1 MPSIPKQQTLTAN
14 APQVLNAIRANQNY
28 DYQSRVPEA
37 TQGTLKQVG
46 NAILSSFDLQN
57 AFLNAL
63 VNRIA
68 LVLINSKMFYNP
80 LRVFKKGTIEYG
92 EIVEEIFVNIA
103 KAHVYDPVV
112 AEQEVFKREI
122 PDVDAIFHK
131 MNYKNFYKV
140 TIQNEDLRQAF
151 LSSQGISDLIARIV
165 DSLYSGAN
173 YDEFLIMKNM
183 IVDAVKNGRMATVT
197 IPEATAEN
205 AKSIITTIKSVS
217 NALEFPSTAYNAQGV
232 LTYTPKDRQVL
243 ILDTKF
249 DAINDVEVLASAFN
263 MDKAEFMG
271 RRVLIDNFADL
282 TGVPAVLVDESWW
295 MVFDMQINFT
305 EIYNAQGLYWNYFY
319 HVWKLFSESPYSNAV
334 VFTSNPNSVTSV
346 TVSPES
352 ANVAKGSTQQMAAT
366 VVTTGYAPKTVNW
379 SVTGAQTPTSRISNT
394 GLLTVATN
402 EPNDTLTVTAVSAY
416 DPDKSDTSTI
426 TVTA

>member
-37 TQGTLKQVG
+37 TQGNLKQVG

-183 IVDAVKNGRMATVT
+183 IVDAVKNGRMASVT

-352 ANVAKGSTQQMAAT
+352 ANVAKGSTQQMTAT

-402 EPNDTLTVTAVSAY
+402 EPNNTLTVTAVSAY

>member
-14 APQVLNAIRANQNY
+14 AAQVLNAIRANQNY

-37 TQGTLKQVG
+37 TQSTLKQVG

-352 ANVAKGSTQQMAAT
+352 ANVAKGSTQQMTAT

>member
-183 IVDAVKNGRMATVT
+183 IVDAVKNGRMTSVT

-352 ANVAKGSTQQMAAT
+352 ANVAKGSTQQMTAT

-402 EPNDTLTVTAVSAY
+402 EPNDTLTVTAVSTY

>member
-334 VFTSNPNSVTSV
+334 VFTSNPNSVTSI

-352 ANVAKGSTQQMAAT
+352 ANVAKGSTQQMTAT

>member
-14 APQVLNAIRANQNY
+14 AAQVLNAIRANQNY

-352 ANVAKGSTQQMAAT
+352 ANVAKGSTQQMTAT
-366 VVTTGYAPKTVNW
+366 VVTTGYASKAVNW
-379 SVTGAQTPTSRISNT
+379 SVTGTQTPTSRISNT

>member
-14 APQVLNAIRANQNY
+14 AAQVLNAIRANQNY

-92 EIVEEIFVNIA
+92 EIVEEIFVSIA

-183 IVDAVKNGRMATVT
+183 IVDAVKNGRMASVT

-352 ANVAKGSTQQMAAT
+352 ANVAKGSTQQMTAT

>member
-183 IVDAVKNGRMATVT
+183 IVDAVKNGRMTSVT

-352 ANVAKGSTQQMAAT
+352 ANVAKGSTQQMTAT

-394 GLLTVATN
+394 GLLAVATN

>member
-14 APQVLNAIRANQNY
+14 AAQVLNAIRANQNY

-37 TQGTLKQVG
+37 TQDTLKQVG

-183 IVDAVKNGRMATVT
+183 IVDAVKNGRMAAVT

-352 ANVAKGSTQQMAAT
+352 ANVAKGSTQQMTAT

>member
-183 IVDAVKNGRMATVT
+183 IVDAVKNGRMTSVT

-334 VFTSNPNSVTSV
+334 VFTSNPNSVTNV

-352 ANVAKGSTQQMAAT
+352 ANVAKGSTQQMTAT

>member
-14 APQVLNAIRANQNY
+14 AAQVLNAIRANQNY
-28 DYQSRVPEA
+28 NYQSRVPEA

-183 IVDAVKNGRMATVT
+183 IVDAVKNGRMTSVT

-352 ANVAKGSTQQMAAT
+352 ANVAKGSTQQMTAT

>member
-37 TQGTLKQVG
+37 TQDTLKQVG

-183 IVDAVKNGRMATVT
+183 IVDAVKNGRMASVT

-352 ANVAKGSTQQMAAT
+352 ANVAKGSTQQMTAT

-426 TVTA
+426 TVKA

>member
-183 IVDAVKNGRMATVT
+183 IVDAVKNGRMTSVT

-205 AKSIITTIKSVS
+205 AKSIITTI
-217 NALEFPSTAYNAQGV
+217 
-232 LTYTPKDRQVL
+232 
-243 ILDTKF
+243 
-249 DAINDVEVLASAFN
+249 
-263 MDKAEFMG
+263 
-271 RRVLIDNFADL
+271 
-282 TGVPAVLVDESWW
+282 
-295 MVFDMQINFT
+295 
-305 EIYNAQGLYWNYFY
+305 
-319 HVWKLFSESPYSNAV
+319 
-334 VFTSNPNSVTSV
+334 
-346 TVSPES
+346 
-352 ANVAKGSTQQMAAT
+352 
-366 VVTTGYAPKTVNW
+366 
-379 SVTGAQTPTSRISNT
+379 
-394 GLLTVATN
+394 
-402 EPNDTLTVTAVSAY
+402 
-416 DPDKSDTSTI
+416 
-426 TVTA
+426 

>member
-37 TQGTLKQVG
+37 TQDTLKQVG

-183 IVDAVKNGRMATVT
+183 IVDAVKNGRMTSVT

-352 ANVAKGSTQQMAAT
+352 ANVAKGSTQQMTAT
-366 VVTTGYAPKTVNW
+366 VVTTGYASKAVNW
-379 SVTGAQTPTSRISNT
+379 SVTGTQTPTSRISNT

>member
-14 APQVLNAIRANQNY
+14 AAQVLNAIRANQNY

-352 ANVAKGSTQQMAAT
+352 ADVAKGSTQQMTAT

>member
-183 IVDAVKNGRMATVT
+183 IVDAVKNGRMTSVT

-352 ANVAKGSTQQMAAT
+352 ANVAKGSTQQMTAT

>member
-183 IVDAVKNGRMATVT
+183 IVDAVKNGRMTSVT

-352 ANVAKGSTQQMAAT
+352 ANVAKGSTQQMTAT

-426 TVTA
+426 TVTP

>member
-14 APQVLNAIRANQNY
+14 AAQVLNAIRANQNY

-103 KAHVYDPVV
+103 KAHVYDPAV

-183 IVDAVKNGRMATVT
+183 IVDAVKNGRMTSVT

-352 ANVAKGSTQQMAAT
+352 ANVAKGSTQQMTAT
-366 VVTTGYAPKTVNW
+366 VVTTGYASKAVNW

>member
-14 APQVLNAIRANQNY
+14 AAQVLNAIRANQNY

-183 IVDAVKNGRMATVT
+183 IVDAVKNGRMAAVT

-352 ANVAKGSTQQMAAT
+352 ANVAKGSTQQMTAT

>member
-14 APQVLNAIRANQNY
+14 AAQVLNAIRANQNY

-319 HVWKLFSESPYSNAV
+319 HVWKLFSESPFSNAV

-352 ANVAKGSTQQMAAT
+352 ANVAKGSTQQMTAT

>member
-183 IVDAVKNGRMATVT
+183 IVDAVKNGRMASVT

-352 ANVAKGSTQQMAAT
+352 ANVAKGSTQQMTAT

-426 TVTA
+426 TVKA

>member
-14 APQVLNAIRANQNY
+14 AAQVLNAIRANQNY

-183 IVDAVKNGRMATVT
+183 IVDAVKNGRMASVT

-352 ANVAKGSTQQMAAT
+352 ANVAKGSTQQMTAT

-416 DPDKSDTSTI
+416 NPDKSDTSTI

>member
-37 TQGTLKQVG
+37 TQDTIKQVG

-183 IVDAVKNGRMATVT
+183 IVDAVKNGRMASVT

-352 ANVAKGSTQQMAAT
+352 ANVAKGSTQQMTAT
-366 VVTTGYAPKTVNW
+366 VVTTGYASKSVNW

>member
-37 TQGTLKQVG
+37 TQDTLKQVG

-183 IVDAVKNGRMATVT
+183 IVDAVKNGRMASVT

-352 ANVAKGSTQQMAAT
+352 ANVAKGSTQQMTAT

>member
-37 TQGTLKQVG
+37 TQDTLKQVG

-183 IVDAVKNGRMATVT
+183 IVDAVKNGRMTSVT

-352 ANVAKGSTQQMAAT
+352 ANVAKGSTQQMTAT
-366 VVTTGYAPKTVNW
+366 LVTTGYAPKTVNW

>member
-352 ANVAKGSTQQMAAT
+352 ANVAKGSTQQMTAT

-394 GLLTVATN
+394 GLLTVAAN

>member
-14 APQVLNAIRANQNY
+14 AAQVLNAIRANQNY

-183 IVDAVKNGRMATVT
+183 IVDAVKNGRMTSVT

-352 ANVAKGSTQQMAAT
+352 ANVAKGSTQQMTAT

-379 SVTGAQTPTSRISNT
+379 SVTGAQTPTSGISNT

>member
-14 APQVLNAIRANQNY
+14 AAQVLNAIRANQNY

-183 IVDAVKNGRMATVT
+183 IVDAVKNGRLATVT

-352 ANVAKGSTQQMAAT
+352 ANVAKGSTQQMTAT

>member
-14 APQVLNAIRANQNY
+14 AAQVLNAIRANQNY

-352 ANVAKGSTQQMAAT
+352 ANVAKGSTQQMTAT

>member
-14 APQVLNAIRANQNY
+14 AAQVLNAIRANQNY

-37 TQGTLKQVG
+37 TQDTLKQVG

-183 IVDAVKNGRMATVT
+183 IVDAVKNGRMASVT

-352 ANVAKGSTQQMAAT
+352 ANVAKGSTQQMTAT
-366 VVTTGYAPKTVNW
+366 VVTTGYTSKTVNW

>member
-14 APQVLNAIRANQNY
+14 AAQVLNAIRANQNY

-37 TQGTLKQVG
+37 TQSTLKQVG

-183 IVDAVKNGRMATVT
+183 VVDAVKNGRMATVT

-352 ANVAKGSTQQMAAT
+352 ANVAKGSTHQMTAT

>member
-183 IVDAVKNGRMATVT
+183 IVDAVKNGRMTSVT

-352 ANVAKGSTQQMAAT
+352 ANVAKGSTQQMTAT

-379 SVTGAQTPTSRISNT
+379 SVTGAQTPTSRISNI

>member
-14 APQVLNAIRANQNY
+14 AAQVLNAIRANQNY

-352 ANVAKGSTQQMAAT
+352 ANVAKGSTQQMTAT

-416 DPDKSDTSTI
+416 DPDKIDTSTI

>member
-14 APQVLNAIRANQNY
+14 AAQVLNAIRANQNY

-37 TQGTLKQVG
+37 TQDTLKQVG

-352 ANVAKGSTQQMAAT
+352 ANVAKGSTQQMTAT

-402 EPNDTLTVTAVSAY
+402 EPNNTLTVTAVSAY

>member
-14 APQVLNAIRANQNY
+14 AAQVLNAIRANQNY

-37 TQGTLKQVG
+37 TQSTLKQVG

-183 IVDAVKNGRMATVT
+183 IVDAVKNGRMASVT

-352 ANVAKGSTQQMAAT
+352 ANVAKGSTQQMTAT

>member
-14 APQVLNAIRANQNY
+14 AAQVLNAIRANQNY

-183 IVDAVKNGRMATVT
+183 IVDAVKNGRMTSVT

-295 MVFDMQINFT
+295 MVFDMQINFA

-352 ANVAKGSTQQMAAT
+352 ANVAKGSTQQMTAT

>member
-14 APQVLNAIRANQNY
+14 AAQVLNAIRANQNY

-173 YDEFLIMKNM
+173 YDEYLIMKNM
-183 IVDAVKNGRMATVT
+183 IVDAVKNGRMTSVT

-352 ANVAKGSTQQMAAT
+352 ANVAKGSTQQMTAT

>member
-14 APQVLNAIRANQNY
+14 AAQVLNAIRANQNY

-352 ANVAKGSTQQMAAT
+352 ANVAKGSTQQMTAA

>member
-14 APQVLNAIRANQNY
+14 AAQVLNAIRANQNY

-131 MNYKNFYKV
+131 MNYKNFYK
-140 TIQNEDLRQAF
+140 
-151 LSSQGISDLIARIV
+151 
-165 DSLYSGAN
+165 Y
-173 YDEFLIMKNM
+173 
-183 IVDAVKNGRMATVT
+183 
-197 IPEATAEN
+197 
-205 AKSIITTIKSVS
+205 
-217 NALEFPSTAYNAQGV
+217 
-232 LTYTPKDRQVL
+232 
-243 ILDTKF
+243 
-249 DAINDVEVLASAFN
+249 
-263 MDKAEFMG
+263 
-271 RRVLIDNFADL
+271 
-282 TGVPAVLVDESWW
+282 
-295 MVFDMQINFT
+295 
-305 EIYNAQGLYWNYFY
+305 
-319 HVWKLFSESPYSNAV
+319 
-334 VFTSNPNSVTSV
+334 
-346 TVSPES
+346 
-352 ANVAKGSTQQMAAT
+352 
-366 VVTTGYAPKTVNW
+366 
-379 SVTGAQTPTSRISNT
+379 
-394 GLLTVATN
+394 
-402 EPNDTLTVTAVSAY
+402 
-416 DPDKSDTSTI
+416 
-426 TVTA
+426 